1 MTQPKTKT
9 SQPASQPKPA
19 QKAKQPE
26 KLPVESV
33 KYDRYTGLKFFELS
47 ETKLTEAQI
56 KELAEL
62 EAELKAASGFIPVRT
77 VRAAINNE
85 QVLLVQGIPVPV
97 SVSGLVPGKNF
108 LYYFGVKKK

>member
-1 MTQPKTKT
+1 MAQPKNKT
-9 SQPASQPKPA
+9 SQPANQPKPA
-19 QKAKQPE
+19 QKAKQLE
-26 KLPVESV
+26 KLPVENV
-33 KYDRYTGLKFFELS
+33 KYDRYTGLKFLELS

-62 EAELKAASGFIPVRT
+62 EVELKAASGFVPVRT

-85 QVLLVQGIPVPV
+85 QVLLVQGIPVPAAV
-97 SVSGLVPGKNF
+97 SNLVPEKNF